1 MMIGI
6 NSRMLKE
13 RIEGLAEFS
22 GPSLAVAVVAI
33 IRWRREGKVS

>member
-1 MMIGI
+1 MMISI
-6 NSRMLKE
+6 NSRMLK